1 MVETR
6 GACHWIPRIRI
17 ALKRKYTLV
26 SNCNY
31 TDYALEGMEVTLPDS
46 LKSRYTAKLVA
57 EDNGDIAVEIARKS
71 GLVIIMY

>member
-1 MVETR
+1 
-6 GACHWIPRIRI
+6 
-17 ALKRKYTLV
+17 
-26 SNCNY
+26 
-31 TDYALEGMEVTLPDS
+31 MEVTLPDS